1 MLRAFCFILWI
12 TAEII
17 SADAFAQANTH
28 KQNFQNNSAVN
39 FPIIQT
45 EKKLPNTIVL
55 PGSKF
60 YPETLSSIG
69 IQGEVKLQLE
79 LSVTGKLLSTKVL
92 VSSKSPALDEKAQ
105 AFVNSSD
112 WKLPDNFPNQAPH
125 IYTQKV
131 IFLKDA
137 SSTIDKKTC
146 ADFMIDVKYFRSV
159 YPNTHI
165 SRVGAMDVISGL
177 FTVNLMKT
185 AGGDKALNYVRK
197 RNKISDDTVAA
208 CKKNPDNLLLKTY
221 VNAANKNGIK
231 F

>member
-1 MLRAFCFILWI
+1 MLRFFCFVLLI

-17 SADAFAQANTH
+17 SADANAQVVINKANVQ
-28 KQNFQNNSAVN
+28 KNASAN
-39 FPIIQT
+39 FPLIQT
-45 EKKLPNTIVL
+45 EKKIPNTILL
-55 PGSKF
+55 PGNKF

-79 LSVTGKLLSTKVL
+79 LSAAGKLASMKILS
-92 VSSKSPALDEKAQ
+92 SSKSPALDEKAQ
-105 AFVNSSD
+105 AFMKSSE
-112 WKLPDNFPNQAPH
+112 WKLPENFINQVPR
-125 IYTQKV
+125 IYTQKI

-146 ADFMIDVKYFRSV
+146 ADFIIDANYFRSV
-159 YPNTHI
+159 YPNAPI

-185 AGGDKALNYVRK
+185 AGGDKALSYVRK
-197 RNKISDDTVAA
+197 RNKISDEAAAA
-208 CKKNPDNLLLKTY
+208 CAQKPKDLLLKTY
-221 VNAANKNGIK
+221 VKAASKNGIT